1 MTYDS
6 TPAPLTLR
14 VGAELVSGPTA
25 RKRWVFVRRRR
36 ASPSIRLADTQSKAK
51 DADTN
56 FTNSHHLTPRVPS
69 RRLKAIKFVQFV
81 SRSILFRT
89 SDATFQESP
98 ELSVPLPLEVCMKTY
113 YWLNRNRIRSHLRT
127 SFCALAIVGALLT
140 LSSAQAGGPPLPAS
154 GEFFPC
160 FNYAGP
166 PRQVGEN
173 LIITF
178 NISGWR
184 TSTGTLIGYAEG
196 TELDVVHRDGSIT
209 LHGTFLFTGSVG
221 GRSGTMLFSYEGI
234 GNAVTGHETL
244 RFVGNQG
251 TGDLAGTY
259 ANLTAEGDVVPPDP
273 NSGCDLQG
281 AGTYTGQVV
290 FAR

>member
-1 MTYDS
+1 
-6 TPAPLTLR
+6 
-14 VGAELVSGPTA
+14 
-25 RKRWVFVRRRR
+25 
-36 ASPSIRLADTQSKAK
+36 
-51 DADTN
+51 
-56 FTNSHHLTPRVPS
+56 
-69 RRLKAIKFVQFV
+69 
-81 SRSILFRT
+81 
-89 SDATFQESP
+89 
-98 ELSVPLPLEVCMKTY
+98 MKTNC
-113 YWLNRNRIRSHLRT
+113 WFNRNRFLSHLRG
-127 SFCALAIVGALLT
+127 SFFALAIAGALLT
-140 LSSAQAGGPPLPAS
+140 LPSAGAGTPVPAS

-178 NISGWR
+178 NISNWR
-184 TSTGTLIGYAEG
+184 TSTGTLIGSAEG

-209 LHGTFLFTGSVG
+209 LHGTFLFTGSVN

-244 RFVGNQG
+244 RFVGRQG

-259 ANLTAEGDVVPPDP
+259 AELTAEGDVVPPDP

-281 AGTYTGQVV
+281 AGTYTGHIV
-290 FAR
+290 FAPR